1 MYPAKFAAVYD
12 RLMDDF
18 DYPAWAD
25 YYLELLARRG
35 MAPPKELCECGCGT
49 GSMSVELALKGI
61 RVTGVDLSE
70 AMLERAAEKARRRG
84 AILPLVCQDMCAL
97 SLHRPVDA
105 ILCPCDGVNY
115 LLTDEQVAAFF
126 QRAYAQLKRGGVLA
140 FDVSTPDKLFSLAQ
154 APCYE
159 DRSDLTYIWVS
170 ARRGSLVEMAL
181 TFFLRQGGG
190 LYQRFDE
197 IQTQRAHTQEEL
209 SAQLI
214 KAGFE
219 RITVYGDRTLTP
231 PRPGEARWHV
241 TAVKPK
247 EGQ

>member
-25 YYLELLARRG
+25 YYLDLIARSGAARPQ
-35 MAPPKELCECGCGT
+35 ALCECGCGT

-70 AMLERAAEKARRRG
+70 AMLERAAEKARRHG
-84 AILPLVCQDMCAL
+84 VALPLVCQDMCAL
-97 SLHRPVDA
+97 SLHKPVDA

-115 LLTDEQVAAFF
+115 LLTNEQVAAFF

-140 FDVSTPDKLFSLAQ
+140 FDVSTPDKLLSLAQ

-159 DRSDLTYIWVS
+159 DRADLTYFWVS
-170 ARRGSLVEMAL
+170 ASRGNLVDMAL

-190 LYQRFDE
+190 LYRRFDE
-197 IQTQRAHTQEEL
+197 AQTQRAHTQEEL
-209 SAQLI
+209 STRLLES
-214 KAGFE
+214 GFE
-219 RITVYGDRTLTP
+219 QITFYGDRTLEP
-231 PRPGEARWHV
+231 PQPGEARWHV
-241 TAVKPK
+241 SAVKPK